1 MREILEI
8 QSLCYVILLASHGA
22 VDDEVEGAVDYETE
36 VTDGCQGEHPAWMNW
51 QQTFLHTYVSPFDHI
66 GLNFQDGI

>member
-22 VDDEVEGAVDYETE
+22 VDDEVERTVDDQGE
-36 VTDGCQGEHPAWMNW
+36 VLDGGESEHPAGVNW
-51 QQTFLHTYVSPFDHI
+51 HQSQTHTKVCSLRHT
-66 GLNFQDGI
+66 